1 MRIREVSPEELDFVS
16 AVCLDPSREVARAL
30 LERCIE
36 KARAHGGVSVLAYD
50 GDKWFWVL
58 EVKFY
63 PTNQPT
69 NHFITHKNSLT
80 QLHSSYSTY
89 TYTYP
94 YTTRTHTECVNE
106 GRLKRALMFC
116 PHFR

>member
-69 NHFITHKNSLT
+69 TSSLT
-80 QLHSSYSTY
+80 KTLSLNSTHP
-89 TYTYP
+89 TLPIPTP
-94 YTTRTHTECVNE
+94 THIQ
-106 GRLKRALMFC
+106 RALTLSV
-116 PHFR
+116 